1 MVRGTRLFPTHRHK
15 NRAAVFVVTSGF
27 LPATV
32 GAVQVDGAV
41 GQSGAVGV
49 FIHALI
55 VFFFTQFEMAT
66 DGNSSCHL
74 FHQRLT

>member
-15 NRAAVFVVTSGF
+15 NQLAPVVDKSGF

-49 FIHALI
+49 FIH
-55 VFFFTQFEMAT
+55 VFGLSKGLANQ
-66 DGNSSCHL
+66 
-74 FHQRLT
+74 